1 MDLNL
6 INEVIKMN
14 KFEVGKKY
22 GCRSICDSNCIFWM
36 TVLSRT
42 EKTIKAQVNAF
53 GLKTLRINISDD
65 NNESVKP
72 VGSFSMSPTIYAK
85 QVMQ

>member
-1 MDLNL
+1 
-6 INEVIKMN
+6 MN

-22 GCRSICDSNCIFWM
+22 SARSICDHNCIFWM

-42 EKTIKAQVNAF
+42 EKTIKAHVNAF
-53 GLKTLRINISDD
+53 GLKTLRINISDSND
-65 NNESVKP
+65 ESVKP
-72 VGSFSMSPTIYAK
+72 LGRYSMSPTIFAK